1 MEKRQK
7 RHVALCLLLLL
18 GLAMLKSSCI
28 NTRVIDAVRIPK
40 GQTIYQEAKGAGGA
54 ASVNEVVLPN
64 NTLAQLSLVEAR
76 VAIHALPSAT
86 GEDSAALSFF
96 FPYQDKPAASA
107 NTRYYAGQKLRF
119 FESYPIFQAIT
130 VPVKLRPALHDTLE
144 YRAAGGFDV
153 GISWGWKH
161 SFHTY
166 RNVYHQP
173 TGQFLSKRISQFSIV
188 PGAFLTLGTEELN
201 MEKKNTKRAIG
212 YIREV
217 PILSPGGFLVLGVN
231 RVNVGLA
238 LGADFSFG
246 SAARVWVYQGKPWL
260 GVVLSL
266 DLLQGHDPF
275 DL

>member
-1 MEKRQK
+1 MN
-7 RHVALCLLLLL
+7 A
-18 GLAMLKSSCI
+18 
-28 NTRVIDAVRIPK
+28 
-40 GQTIYQEAKGAGGA
+40 
-54 ASVNEVVLPN
+54 VVLPKS
-64 NTLAQLSLVEAR
+64 TLAQLSLVEAG
-76 VAIHALPSAT
+76 VAIKVLPPAV
-86 GEDSAALSFF
+86 GADSAALRFF
-96 FPYQDKPAASA
+96 FPYADKPASKGNAG
-107 NTRYYAGQKLRF
+107 YYAGQKLRF
-119 FESYPIFQAIT
+119 YESYPIFQAIT

-173 TGQFLSKRISQFSIV
+173 TGQFLSKKISQFSIV

-201 MEKKNTKRAIG
+201 MEKKNVKQPIG

-238 LGADFSFG
+238 LGADFTFG
-246 SAARVWVYQGKPWL
+246 SAARVWIYQGKPWV